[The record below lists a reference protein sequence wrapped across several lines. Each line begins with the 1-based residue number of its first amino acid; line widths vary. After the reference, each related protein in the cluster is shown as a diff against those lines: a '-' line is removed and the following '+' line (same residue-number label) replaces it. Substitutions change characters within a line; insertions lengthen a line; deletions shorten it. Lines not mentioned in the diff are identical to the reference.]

1 MNEHRKLFEFQKLH
15 EKTIQVTVDNSYRFS
30 HGPIVRVM
38 WWTAGC
44 SYWTRGCSGCASP
57 LGSMCIYT
65 CSYHTCSMYIL
76 NLIVCWSCSYSC
88 SPIILFTKMLCECC
102 VSRILQLKCDAYLT
116 FEFYVVDAGAD
127 SNGRG
132 MVWSAW
138 KEWEFSD
145 GKRRQDISLDPH
157 ALFLIFPVL
166 ALYLSGTFH
175 TFFLSS
181 RFIPTNP
188 IRAGLIKS
196 LLSCPPLYYVTLVAY
211 LHISKDSNYCRL
223 SF

>member
-1 MNEHRKLFEFQKLH
+1 MNVKIGKRHSTYIRMSTVNYSNFKSCMRRQFKWLSIIPTDL
-15 EKTIQVTVDNSYRFS
+15 VTVQLCESCDGQQDVAIGHVAVPVAR
-30 HGPIVRVM
+30 VRSV
-38 WWTAGC
+38 AC
-44 SYWTRGCSGCASP
+44 V
-57 LGSMCIYT
+57 YT

-76 NLIVCWSCSYSC
+76 NLNVCWSCSYSC

-116 FEFYVVDAGAD
+116 FEFYVVDIGAD

-157 ALFLIFPVL
+157 ALFLIFQVS
-166 ALYLSGTFH
+166 AVYLCGTLPS
-175 TFFLSS
+175 FFEIHS
-181 RFIPTNP
+181 
-188 IRAGLIKS
+188 
-196 LLSCPPLYYVTLVAY
+196 Y
-211 LHISKDSNYCRL
+211 
-223 SF
+223 